1 MFWSDRGSE
10 KGGSGFF
17 GSALGV
23 APISNL
29 GGLGRFF
36 RGSDACVDIEKMS
49 KC

>member
-36 RGSDACVDIEKMS
+36 LEEVMPVLILKR
-49 KC
+49 